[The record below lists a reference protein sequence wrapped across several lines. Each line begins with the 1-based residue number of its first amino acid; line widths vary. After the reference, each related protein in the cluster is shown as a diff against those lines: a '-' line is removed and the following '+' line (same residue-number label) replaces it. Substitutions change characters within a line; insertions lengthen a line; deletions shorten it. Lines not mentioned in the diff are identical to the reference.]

1 MKIVPIEDIPK
12 DLEEMPLD
20 KPMEIFKVFQ
30 KMERLVGE
38 ENGAGLAAVQVGI
51 PWAMF
56 VTRLRDPLDP
66 TEMKVQCYV
75 DCKYFPSSLVEK
87 TKSIEGCLS
96 LKRNGKLRSFEVDRW
111 SKIRVVGKKLE
122 IKDKPILEPF
132 EREIKDLLTAVVF
145 QHEIDHQKGVLISDI
160 GKEID
165 IQSVVRMD

>member
-30 KMERLVGE
+30 KMEKLVDE

-56 VTRLRDPLDP
+56 VTRLHN
-66 TEMKVQCYV
+66 KVECYV
-75 DCKYFPSSLVEK
+75 GCKYSPHGILTEK
-87 TKSIEGCLS
+87 TKGIEGCLS

-111 SKIRVVGKKLE
+111 AKVRVTGQKLE
-122 IKDKPILEPF
+122 IKDKPQLIPF
-132 EREIKDLLTAVVF
+132 KKDVDDPLTAIVF
-145 QHEIDHQKGVLISDI
+145 QHEIDHQNGILISDI